1 MRMKMRKGAV
11 RTADMVVLGVLAV
24 GVVVGLVA
32 YQNHQRDVA
41 ERERIASEEAARRR
55 EAEEA
60 REREQ
65 KLREEEEYERQKRA
79 AKRAREE
86 DENRR
91 QAEESQRRR
100 RLAEAETAQRRA
112 QADAQSAK
120 GEYRRIVDLFSAFT
134 PNLVRLGGDGGVPK
148 KFASERSAYC
158 VFGDFAREKAIY
170 ELRLEGGK
178 IAGAFCRR
186 PDGMPEEIRLAA
198 LTARL
203 AKETHLV
210 ATEGMACLRTGNALA
225 TAFDIPEGREELCVA
240 ELHLGSFYD
249 VMVALGAKFPERPCK
264 VTLRSKSGKT
274 SAKVGTF
281 DYAAT
286 IRREQL
292 ETVMAGILAKRYGE
306 KAQTGATA
314 TSKKKAFRRKY
325 VKWDGEWVKKGIDG
339 VTHVPQEFVYHYMGK
354 PDPRD
359 KAEAKR
365 KWKEL
370 IKLVEED
377 ERREIE
383 YEGKQLAAA
392 EKAQEAE
399 RQRSAEQSA
408 RFERMTSAS
417 AIASG
422 LAQSQLVVQ

>member
-1 MRMKMRKGAV
+1 MKMRKGAV

-24 GVVVGLVA
+24 GVVIGLVA

-41 ERERIASEEAARRR
+41 ERERIARKEAAKRR
-55 EAEEA
+55 EADEA
-60 REREQ
+60 RERERR
-65 KLREEEEYERQKRA
+65 LREEEEFERQQRA

-86 DENRR
+86 EENRR
-91 QAEESQRRR
+91 LAEESQRRR
-100 RLAEAETAQRRA
+100 RQAEAESAQRKL
-112 QADAQSAK
+112 QTDAQLAK
-120 GEYRRIVDLFSAFT
+120 GEYRRIAELFAAFT
-134 PNLVRLGGDGGVPK
+134 PNLLRLGGDGGVPK

-170 ELRLEGGK
+170 ELRLANGR
-178 IAGAFCRR
+178 IASVLCRR
-186 PDGMPEEIRLAA
+186 TDGMPEEVRLAA
-198 LTARL
+198 VTARL
-203 AKETHLV
+203 AKETHLI
-210 ATEGMACLRTGNALA
+210 ATEGMACLRTGNVLA
-225 TAFDIPEGREELCVA
+225 TAFDIPEGRGELCVA
-240 ELHLGSFYD
+240 ELHLGAFYD

-274 SAKVGTF
+274 TVKIGTF
-281 DYAAT
+281 DYAST

-292 ETVMAGILAKRYGE
+292 ESVMEGILAKRYGV
-306 KAQTGATA
+306 KAQTGAAVTA
-314 TSKKKAFRRKY
+314 KKKAFRRKY

-365 KWKEL
+365 KWEEL

-377 ERREIE
+377 EQREIE
-383 YEGKQLAAA
+383 YEGKQLAAS

-399 RQRSAEQSA
+399 RQRAAEQA
-408 RFERMTSAS
+408 ERFERMTSAS

-422 LAQSQLVVQ
+422 LAQSQLVVE